1 MFSWPL
7 QEGLE
12 VDWSTEWKAKLPLV
26 SAAKSTPVK
35 VAVSFG
41 AHQTSAISKTR
52 TVDRSAEIVLA
63 PMIGCKAIARYIKSI
78 LTVNAL
84 LTVQKTYTNGTVQ
97 RCKVQAKYTGVSCD
111 NAEIKLE
118 GIPLEPLL

>member
-1 MFSWPL
+1 MSWLL

-26 SAAKSTPVK
+26 SSATSTPVK
-35 VAVSFG
+35 VAVAFG
-41 AHQTSAISKTR
+41 AHQSTAISRTR
-52 TVDRSAEIVLA
+52 TVDRSAEISLA
-63 PMIGCKAIARYIKSI
+63 PMIGCKATARYMKSI
-78 LTVNAL
+78 LTVSAV
-84 LTVQKTYTNGTVQ
+84 LTVQKTYTNGTIQTCEVP
-97 RCKVQAKYTGVSCD
+97 AKYTGVSCD